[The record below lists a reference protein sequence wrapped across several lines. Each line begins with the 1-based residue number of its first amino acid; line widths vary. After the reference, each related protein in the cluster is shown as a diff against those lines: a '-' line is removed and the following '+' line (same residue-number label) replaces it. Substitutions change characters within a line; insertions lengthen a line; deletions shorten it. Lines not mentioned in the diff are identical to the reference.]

1 MTKNQLDAKPEI
13 PSKLVQS
20 EDLDLK
26 AKENQTKDW
35 QANVSNG
42 YHYVIEQ
49 FQTKNHDKGND
60 KGNDENIRMMIN
72 FQVDKL

>member
-49 FQTKNHDKGND
+49 FQTKNHDNGND
-60 KGNDENIRMMIN
+60 KSNRMMIN